1 MRKIPTT
8 AAAVLLAVASAVG
21 GPPAQAA
28 QGGSHCWF
36 NVSTGAHVC
45 HHSFAEVILDLSGDR
60 VTLGAGAGAVT
71 GRQRADIARPSRD
84 ASGVRT
90 TYVLGTVYADAGY
103 ATSGGTYT
111 FTSSSDCD
119 TNPDVDY
126 QVPVMPAG
134 WNDRI
139 SSFKSYGRCATKLWE
154 NTFSGASYGFTVTS
168 SYVGAGI
175 NDRASSIQFN

>member
-1 MRKIPTT
+1 MRFLTTT
-8 AAAVLLAVASAVG
+8 AAAVMLAAAPAVTIS
-21 GPPAQAA
+21 PAQAA

-36 NVSTGAHVC
+36 NVSTGAHSC
-45 HHSFAEVILDLSGDR
+45 HHTFAEVISELSGDR
-60 VTLGAGAGAVT
+60 VRPADGASTMT
-71 GRQRADIARPSRD
+71 GRQRADIARTPRG
-84 ASGVRT
+84 ARA
-90 TYVLGTVYADAGY
+90 TYVLGTVYADTGY

-111 FTSSSDCD
+111 FTSSTDCD

-126 QVPVMPAG
+126 QVAVMPAG

-154 NTFSGASYGFTVTS
+154 NTFSGTSYGFTVNS
-168 SYVGAGI
+168 SYVGSGI